1 MSKFKIG
8 DIVSYR
14 NTRGNIK
21 KAEITSFETVDNGK
35 VWFHGIDVDT
45 KASNSP
51 PIAKSIV
58 RYLFIPFKSLQF
70 YVFYPI
76 FDNRKIRWINF

>member
-1 MSKFKIG
+1 MNNFKIG

-35 VWFHGIDVDT
+35 VC
-45 KASNSP
+45 
-51 PIAKSIV
+51 
-58 RYLFIPFKSLQF
+58 
-70 YVFYPI
+70 
-76 FDNRKIRWINF
+76 